1 VEWLGARKQAV
12 SRHANKAKNT
22 FFMVA
27 LGEAKYSFY
36 SFFRKTSTLKY
47 LRGPVGGVTRF
58 SAAKGY
64 DVGFL
69 A

>member
-1 VEWLGARKQAV
+1 
-12 SRHANKAKNT
+12 
-22 FFMVA
+22 MVA

-36 SFFRKTSTLKY
+36 SIFFKTSVPEY
-47 LRGPVGGVTRF
+47 LRGPAGGVARF